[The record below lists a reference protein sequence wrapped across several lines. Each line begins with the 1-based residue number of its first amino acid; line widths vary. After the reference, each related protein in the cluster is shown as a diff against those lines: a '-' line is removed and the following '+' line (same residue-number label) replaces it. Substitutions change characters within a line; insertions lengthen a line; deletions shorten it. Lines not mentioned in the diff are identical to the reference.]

1 MISYNAIAYNAIA
14 VTKAMFAFGSMPLT
28 AVAWWLLPKSKIWTT
43 TQNGPSQFET
53 GHGLAVPLKLCAFAH
68 HSSDTFI
75 SYAFTQHS
83 RETPTGGTLF
93 GSPAR
98 KRWDEASARRFTPYP
113 ALWGASCCSVFVTA
127 LYEIARI
134 VARGQKGCQ
143 ASEQSIIHNSSF
155 IIVLFLSFGF
165 EIKMH
170 LFQPDRAACQ
180 ICPPE
185 HGKRTLL
192 SGQDYVRID
201 RREAGRWRNAGRS
214 SGI

>member
-1 MISYNAIAYNAIA
+1 MAR
-14 VTKAMFAFGSMPLT
+14 
-28 AVAWWLLPKSKIWTT
+28 LLL
-43 TQNGPSQFET
+43 ET
-53 GHGLAVPLKLCAFAH
+53 GHMARGTTQIVRLCTPLFGYCHILCVYA
-68 HSSDTFI
+68 
-75 SYAFTQHS
+75 AFTGDAYW
-83 RETPTGGTLF
+83 ETLF
-93 GSPAR
+93 GSPAQ

-113 ALWGASCCSVFVTA
+113 ALCGASCCSVFVTA

-170 LFQPDRAACQ
+170 LFQSDRAARQ

-185 HGKRTLL
+185 HGERTLL